1 MVIFVVMLLL
11 LLLLE
16 FVVLVAVLEPRI
28 LPKSIRIVRP
38 AVVVTSAYVAN
49 NEAF

>member
-16 FVVLVAVLEPRI
+16 FAGLIVVLEPSS
-28 LPKSIRIVRP
+28 LPKSMRIVRP

-49 NEAF
+49 NDAF